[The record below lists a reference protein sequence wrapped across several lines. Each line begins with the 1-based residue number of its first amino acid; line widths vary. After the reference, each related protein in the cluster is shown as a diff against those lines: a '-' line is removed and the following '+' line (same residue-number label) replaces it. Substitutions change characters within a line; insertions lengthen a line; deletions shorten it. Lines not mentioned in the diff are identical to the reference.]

1 MIGIDLNWN
10 VKIVFAFVVA
20 VECDGFAVDAV
31 GFAVDAVGVPFLVGR
46 SIVITMTNWS
56 IDIFIVIC
64 GTFKLLN
71 D

>member
-31 GFAVDAVGVPFLVGR
+31 GVPFLVGR
-46 SIVITMTNWS
+46 SIVITMTN
-56 IDIFIVIC
+56 
-64 GTFKLLN
+64 
-71 D
+71 

>member
-46 SIVITMTNWS
+46 SIVITMTN
-56 IDIFIVIC
+56 
-64 GTFKLLN
+64 
-71 D
+71 